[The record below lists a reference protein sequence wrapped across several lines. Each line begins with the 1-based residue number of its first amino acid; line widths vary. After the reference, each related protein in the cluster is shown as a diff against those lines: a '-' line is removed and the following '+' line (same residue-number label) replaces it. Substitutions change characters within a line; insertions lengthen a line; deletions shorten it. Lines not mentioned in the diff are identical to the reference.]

1 MRIIKTIK
9 LPLFFK
15 FAIISTI
22 VVIIFG
28 SINIYFLWNSVYK
41 SFEKEI
47 DKRCKVLAKIV
58 AEKSLNLMVYE
69 DNLSLYNVLDEITQS
84 DPSIAYIFILNRNN
98 EIVAQTFNLSIPD
111 KLINI
116 NKLKSNNY
124 NIEVIRTNNFKHP
137 VIRDIAYPIL
147 RGEIGTVRLG
157 IVEEHIQQE
166 MREASRNLIIMIS
179 AFLIFGLVGTV
190 FFSYLITSPI
200 KKISDKAQKI
210 DLNSIDTEDCE
221 IDKKQ
226 IFTFFSI
233 KIYDELDIL
242 ITKFSEM
249 ILRLKLNYVKLK
261 ETQSAL
267 IQAEKMASLGTLSA
281 GVAHEINNPIS
292 GIKNCVNR
300 IQKKP
305 ENIEQNLKYIELIKE
320 ATEKIESVV
329 QHLLSFSRKQEF
341 EAKKVLLNAVIESVI
356 TLTKHRLTNKKV
368 KIISNLDNEF
378 WVNGSFNHLEQIF
391 VNFILNSFDAIVER
405 QEKEPDL
412 EGIIEIKVAK
422 NKQEINV
429 HILDNGIGIPQNSQT
444 KIFDPFFTSK
454 EVGKGTGLGLSL
466 SFNLIKKHKGDVTF
480 SSTENQGTEFII
492 QLPCYLE
499 N

>member
-1 MRIIKTIK
+1 
-9 LPLFFK
+9 
-15 FAIISTI
+15 
-22 VVIIFG
+22 
-28 SINIYFLWNSVYK
+28 
-41 SFEKEI
+41 
-47 DKRCKVLAKIV
+47 
-58 AEKSLNLMVYE
+58 
-69 DNLSLYNVLDEITQS
+69 
-84 DPSIAYIFILNRNN
+84 
-98 EIVAQTFNLSIPD
+98 
-111 KLINI
+111 
-116 NKLKSNNY
+116 
-124 NIEVIRTNNFKHP
+124 
-137 VIRDIAYPIL
+137 
-147 RGEIGTVRLG
+147 
-157 IVEEHIQQE
+157 
-166 MREASRNLIIMIS
+166 
-179 AFLIFGLVGTV
+179 
-190 FFSYLITSPI
+190 
-200 KKISDKAQKI
+200 
-210 DLNSIDTEDCE
+210 
-221 IDKKQ
+221 
-226 IFTFFSI
+226 
-233 KIYDELDIL
+233 
-242 ITKFSEM
+242 
-249 ILRLKLNYVKLK
+249 
-261 ETQSAL
+261 
-267 IQAEKMASLGTLSA
+267 MASLGTLSA

-368 KIISNLDNEF
+368 KIVSNLDNEF

-466 SFNLIKKHKGDVTF
+466 SFNLIKKHKGDVAF